1 MKVILINGSPH
12 EAGCTYTALA
22 EVALSLSEN
31 GIDTEIIW
39 IARGDMSGCTACG
52 YCHRT
57 GSGCIKKDIVNEVS
71 AKLAEADGLIVGT
84 PVYYSSASGQI
95 TSFMDRL
102 FYSSA
107 KSLYRKPAAA
117 VVSCRRSGST
127 ATFDQI
133 NKYFSI
139 NNMPIVSSD
148 YWNAVH
154 GNTPD
159 EVKCDLEGLQTMRQL
174 GQNMAWLLRCISA
187 GRESG
192 ISPPIYEKRL
202 STNFIR

>member
-12 EAGCTYTALA
+12 EKGCTYTALA
-22 EVALSLSEN
+22 EVARSLGEN
-31 GIDTEIIW
+31 GVESEIIW
-39 IARGDMSGCTACG
+39 VARGDMTGCNVCH

-57 GSGCIKKDIVNEVS
+57 ENGCIKKDIVNEVA
-71 AKLAEADGLIVGT
+71 AKLTEADGLVVGS

-95 TSFMDRL
+95 ISFMDRL
-102 FYSSA
+102 FCSSA
-107 KSLYRKPAAA
+107 NNLCRKPAAA

-127 ATFDQI
+127 ATFDQL

-139 NNMPIVSSD
+139 NNMPIVSSN

-154 GNTPD
+154 GNTPA
-159 EVKCDLEGLQTMRQL
+159 EVMCDLEGLQTMRQL

-187 GRESG
+187 GCEAG
-192 ISPPIYEKRL
+192 IVPPVYEKRL